1 MVARVKVGPFFT
13 LGQVNKVR
21 QTRCFAAAVVLLG
34 LSLHATVHAAKTIYR
49 CENDGHITLTDK
61 PCDGANPANASNGTT
76 IPSSSGPSTVGT
88 WNGQLQYSGTEAGEM
103 IPAAHTVV
111 PLTLEFTAD
120 GKVTGAS
127 PDNGCNWLG
136 VWSQGGKGIER
147 MITLDVALTSCKYSG
162 LDRRYTGT
170 FLLAVPDSSGQVSLL
185 AYTPPIPGQKIRG
198 YTLGGT
204 LRRR

>member
-1 MVARVKVGPFFT
+1 MHKT
-13 LGQVNKVR
+13 SYI
-21 QTRCFAAAVVLLG
+21 AAAVVLLG
-34 LSLHATVHAAKTIYR
+34 LTFHLPVHAAKTIYR
-49 CENDGHITLTDK
+49 CEKGGQITLTDK
-61 PCDGANPANASNGTT
+61 PCDESKPADASSGTT
-76 IPSSSGPSTVGT
+76 IPSSNSPSTVGI
-88 WNGQLQYSGTEAGEM
+88 WNGQLQYSGTEAGET

-111 PLTLEFTAD
+111 PLTLEFTLD

-147 MITLDVALTSCKYSG
+147 MISLDVALTSCKYAG

>member
-1 MVARVKVGPFFT
+1 VAAT
-13 LGQVNKVR
+13 L
-21 QTRCFAAAVVLLG
+21 LLA
-34 LSLHATVHAAKTIYR
+34 LTLHSTAYSAKTIYR
-49 CENDGHITLTDK
+49 CEKDGQITLSDQ
-61 PCDGANPANASNGTT
+61 PCDGSKPTEASSGTT
-76 IPSSSGPSTVGT
+76 IPSSSSPSTVGI
-88 WNGQLQYSGTEAGEM
+88 WNGQLQYSGAEAGEM
-103 IPAAHTVV
+103 IAAAHTVV

-162 LDRRYTGT
+162 LDRRYGGT
-170 FLLAVPDSSGQVSLL
+170 FLLAVPDSSGLVNLI
-185 AYTPPIPGQKIRG
+185 AYTLPIPGQKMRG

>member
-1 MVARVKVGPFFT
+1 
-13 LGQVNKVR
+13 
-21 QTRCFAAAVVLLG
+21 LG
-34 LSLHATVHAAKTIYR
+34 LTFHPTLHAAKTIYR
-49 CENDGHITLTDK
+49 CEKDGQITLTDK
-61 PCDGANPANASNGTT
+61 PCEGSKPADSSNGTT
-76 IPSSSGPSTVGT
+76 IPSLGNPSTVGI
-88 WNGQLQYSGTEAGEM
+88 WNGQLQYSGTEAGDM
-103 IPAAHTVV
+103 ITAAHTVV

-120 GKVTGAS
+120 GKVSGAS

-147 MITLDVALTSCKYSG
+147 MITLDVALTSCKYAG

-170 FLLAVPDSSGQVSLL
+170 FLLAVPDGSGQVSLL

>member
-1 MVARVKVGPFFT
+1 MPR
-13 LGQVNKVR
+13 
-21 QTRCFAAAVVLLG
+21 TRNLAAVTIILG
-34 LSLHATVHAAKTIYR
+34 LTFHSTVHAAKTIYR
-49 CENDGHITLTDK
+49 CEKDGQITLTDK
-61 PCDGANPANASNGTT
+61 PCEGSKPADSSSGTT
-76 IPSSSGPSTVGT
+76 IPSSGNPSTVGI
-88 WNGQLQYSGTEAGEM
+88 WNGQIQYSGTEAGEM
-103 IPAAHTVV
+103 ISAAHTVV

-120 GKVTGAS
+120 GKVSGAS

-147 MITLDVALTSCKYSG
+147 MITLDVALTSCKYPG

-185 AYTPPIPGQKIRG
+185 AYTPPILAQKIRG